1 MVFLDSFDARIL
13 KALID
18 WEKQMKLLCV
28 VLLVCALA
36 APVMA
41 QDNGSIES
49 KIIAMEKAWNQA
61 YKFRDKKALGEILN
75 DSMVLVNDDGS
86 LQSKGVFL
94 ASVDTAK
101 PSDQQQAEPESI
113 SVHVFGDVA
122 IATGVFRE
130 KGVENGK
137 PYLRRNRFVDT
148 WVNKNGSWVCV
159 AASAIPVLH

>member
-1 MVFLDSFDARIL
+1 L